1 MLKSLSLLI
10 IGMANIEINNIGE
23 IKVKKPTVILGL
35 PGVGL
40 VGSVCAAQL
49 IDVLK
54 LEFVGYISSPHF
66 APLAAIHNYT
76 PLPAARIHYSEKHN
90 LVVIVSEMSIPT
102 AISQEMADEILSFAK
117 SLSTSLIISLG
128 GISMKEENDAIY
140 VVSTEK
146 KIAKMLVSKKLA
158 KPIKEGATTGVT
170 GLLMAKG
177 AIENYPML
185 LILAEAQ
192 PDQVDPNAAVN
203 ALKTLIEIIG
213 IPIDTSTLEQEAKAL
228 GLSAKETLI
237 KSKVPQKK
245 GYGREGSNDSGSS
258 MYG

>member
-1 MLKSLSLLI
+1 
-10 IGMANIEINNIGE
+10 MADIEINKVGE
-23 IKVKKPTVILGL
+23 IKVKKPTVIIGL

-54 LEFVGYISSPHF
+54 LEFIGYISSSHF

-102 AISQEMADEILSFAK
+102 AISQELAEQIFAFAK
-117 SLSTSLIISLG
+117 SLNASLIISLG
-128 GISMKEENDAIY
+128 GISMKESKDAIY
-140 VVSTEK
+140 IVSTEK
-146 KIAKMLVSKKLA
+146 KISKNLISKKMA
-158 KPIKEGATTGVT
+158 KAIKEGATTGVT

-177 AIENYPML
+177 AIENFPMI
-185 LILAEAQ
+185 LILAEAE
-192 PDQVDPNAAVN
+192 PDHVDPSAAVN
-203 ALKTLIEIIG
+203 ALKMLVEIIG
-213 IPIDTSTLEQEAKAL
+213 VPIDTTMLEEEAKAL
-228 GLSAKETLI
+228 GLSAKETML
-237 KSKVPQKK
+237 KSKVPHKK
-245 GYGREGSNDSGSS
+245 SYGDEGGGS